1 MKLCLQL
8 DRRRNIC
15 VKKVLQLKCLNVHDK
30 CLQFILS
37 DISDFAI
44 INALTILSKKISSE
58 KHNKILLRLQK
69 FSQTKLLPNGYYYPR
84 NIFTLR
90 LLPNNRKFQ
99 GEVTKF
105 TYFSPTILLDL
116 LPISTVKRKRI
127 LKLIVK
133 LKLLQKSLLITHLK
147 YQMAAVFPVSVTTPQ
162 GSCCREKIIF

>member
-8 DRRRNIC
+8 DRRQNIC
-15 VKKVLQLKCLNVHDK
+15 VQKVLQLKCLNVHDK
-30 CLQFILS
+30 YLQFILS
-37 DISDFAI
+37 DISNFAI
-44 INALTILSKKISSE
+44 INALTTLSKKISSE
-58 KHNKILLRLQK
+58 KHNKMLLRLQK
-69 FSQTKLLPNGYYYPR
+69 FSRTKLLPDGYFYPI
-84 NIFTLR
+84 NIFTRR
-90 LLPNNRKFQ
+90 LLPNNRKVQ

-116 LPISTVKRKRI
+116 LPISTVKRKGI

-147 YQMAAVFPVSVTTPQ
+147 YQMAAVFPVSVTRPQ